1 MILQPSSSGFLSI
14 GVLVIPP
21 CPDLP
26 PSLAL
31 ERRGDVAV
39 LSLNRPAK
47 RNALDDATIAGLGA
61 FFAAPPAW
69 AGAAVLAAEGAH
81 FSAGLDLGE
90 LTARDAAGGLH
101 HSRGWHE
108 AMGRIDH
115 GALPVIAVLKG
126 AVIGGGLELAAAAHL
141 RVAEES
147 AFFAFP
153 EGSRGLFV
161 GGGAS
166 VRVSRLIGVQP
177 MIDMMLTGRVL
188 TAAEGEA
195 RGLVDYRVAEGDG
208 ITKALALAEQVIGNP
223 PIANY
228 AVLHALPRI
237 ADADAETGLLL
248 ESLMAAVA
256 QSSPEAKARIRD
268 FLDGRAAKVGRPG
281 AAR

>member
-1 MILQPSSSGFLSI
+1 MT
-14 GVLVIPP
+14 PP

-31 ERRGDVAV
+31 ERHGDVAV

-47 RNALDDATIAGLGA
+47 RNALDEATIAGLGA

-69 AGAAVLAAEGAH
+69 AKAAVLAAEGAH

-90 LTARDAAGGLH
+90 LTVRDAVGGLH

-108 AMGRIDH
+108 AMSRIDH
-115 GALPVIAVLKG
+115 GVLPVIAVLKG

-166 VRVSRLIGVQP
+166 VRVSRLIGTQP

-195 RGLVDYRVAEGDG
+195 RGLVDYRVAEGG
-208 ITKALALAEQVIGNP
+208 GVTEALALAGRVIGNS

-237 ADADAETGLLL
+237 ADADPETGLLL
-248 ESLMAAVA
+248 ESLMSAVA
-256 QSSPEAKARIRD
+256 QSSTEAKARIQD

>member
-1 MILQPSSSGFLSI
+1 M
-14 GVLVIPP
+14 IPP

-26 PSLAL
+26 PSLAPSLAL
-31 ERRGDVAV
+31 ERHGDVAV

-47 RNALDDATIAGLGA
+47 RNALDEATIAGLGA
-61 FFAAPPAW
+61 FFAAPPPW
-69 AGAAVLAAEGAH
+69 AMAAVLAAEGAH

-90 LTARDAAGGLH
+90 LTVRDAVGGLH

-108 AMGRIDH
+108 AMDRIGH
-115 GALPVIAVLKG
+115 GVLPVIAVLKG

-166 VRVSRLIGVQP
+166 VRVSRLIGAQP

-208 ITKALALAEQVIGNP
+208 ITKALALARQVIGNS

-248 ESLMAAVA
+248 ESLMSAVA
-256 QSSPEAKARIRD
+256 QSSTEAKARIQD
-268 FLDGRAAKVGRPG
+268 FLDGRAAKVGPPG